1 MTNVVSTRLD
11 EKEIEELNQIS
22 KKERMDRSSLIRK
35 FLLAQ
40 IEEYRLKEVG
50 ENYRKGLVS
59 LAEAA
64 TLAKVSI
71 YKMMDYIE
79 REKIQAPSLSE
90 SEMEEDLKRSKN
102 LFEEIKK

>member
-1 MTNVVSTRLD
+1 MTDVVSTRLD

-22 KKERMDRSSLIRK
+22 EKERMDRSSLIRK

-64 TLAKVSI
+64 TLANVSI
-71 YKMMDYIE
+71 YKMMEYIE
-79 REKIQAPSLSE
+79 REKIQSPPLSE
-90 SEMEEDLKRSKN
+90 SEMEDDLKRSKKI
-102 LFEEIKK
+102 FEQIKK